1 MFTELMPILKSRPVT
16 ITITSVDKTKIR
28 VNVIPKAVD
37 SDSQLIRDVTQKD
50 GVTKEDVAALITP
63 LSLVGTPEEIDAELS
78 QLLASYSD
86 GHTTVLESLKELQET
101 LAEVA
106 KSAKEATAK
115 AKTKT
120 PPAKADKKTDEGKS
134 VVHPT
139 KTTPGTA
146 QAPDSFTLWEAAGDA
161 NAAAAVHAEEP
172 AAAPPAEDGEVPAE
186 LPDGFDEGEAE

>member
-28 VNVIPKAVD
+28 VNVIPKTVD
-37 SDSQLIRDVTQKD
+37 SDSQLTRDVTQKE

-63 LSLVGTPEEIDAELS
+63 LSLVGTPEEIDAELP

-115 AKTKT
+115 AKAKVT
-120 PPAKADKKTDEGKS
+120 PAKADKKAEGKPA
-134 VVHPT
+134 VHPT
-139 KTTPGTA
+139 KTTAGTA
-146 QAPDSFTLWEAAGDA
+146 QAPDTFTLWEAAGDA

-172 AAAPPAEDGEVPAE
+172 AAAPPAEDGELPAE

>member
-16 ITITSVDKTKIR
+16 ITITAVDKTKIR

-37 SDSQLIRDVTQKD
+37 SDSQLTRDVTQKE

-63 LSLVGTPEEIDAELS
+63 LSLVGTPEEIDAELP
-78 QLLASYSD
+78 QLLANYSD

-115 AKTKT
+115 AKTKVT
-120 PPAKADKKTDEGKS
+120 PAKADKKDEGKPA
-134 VVHPT
+134 VHPA
-139 KTTPGTA
+139 KTTAGTA
-146 QAPDSFTLWEAAGDA
+146 QAPDTFTLWEPADDA
-161 NAAAAVHAEEP
+161 TAAVHAEEP
-172 AAAPPAEDGEVPAE
+172 AAAPPAEDGELPAE

>member
-16 ITITSVDKTKIR
+16 ITIASVDKTKIR

-37 SDSQLIRDVTQKD
+37 SDSQLTRDVTQKE

-63 LSLVGTPEEIDAELS
+63 LSLVGTPEEIDAELP

-115 AKTKT
+115 AKTKVT
-120 PPAKADKKTDEGKS
+120 PAKADKKDEGKPA
-134 VVHPT
+134 VHPT
-139 KTTPGTA
+139 KTTAGTA
-146 QAPDSFTLWEAAGDA
+146 QAPDTFTLWEAAGDA

-172 AAAPPAEDGEVPAE
+172 AAAPPPEDGELPAE

>member
-16 ITITSVDKTKIR
+16 ITIASVDKTKIR

-37 SDSQLIRDVTQKD
+37 SDSQLTRDVTQKE

-63 LSLVGTPEEIDAELS
+63 LSLVGTPEEIDAELP

-115 AKTKT
+115 AKTKVT
-120 PPAKADKKTDEGKS
+120 PAKADKKDEGTPA
-134 VVHPT
+134 VHPT
-139 KTTPGTA
+139 KTTAGTA
-146 QAPDSFTLWEAAGDA
+146 QAPDTFTLWEAAGDA

-172 AAAPPAEDGEVPAE
+172 AAAPPAEDGELPAE

>member
-16 ITITSVDKTKIR
+16 ITITAVYKTKIR

-37 SDSQLIRDVTQKD
+37 SDSQLTRDVTQKE

-63 LSLVGTPEEIDAELS
+63 LSLVGTPEEIDAELP

-115 AKTKT
+115 AKTKVT
-120 PPAKADKKTDEGKS
+120 PAKPS
-134 VVHPT
+134 
-139 KTTPGTA
+139 
-146 QAPDSFTLWEAAGDA
+146 DA
-161 NAAAAVHAEEP
+161 RRP
-172 AAAPPAEDGEVPAE
+172 
-186 LPDGFDEGEAE
+186 

>member
-16 ITITSVDKTKIR
+16 ITITAVDKTKIR

-37 SDSQLIRDVTQKD
+37 SDSQLTRDVTQKE

-63 LSLVGTPEEIDAELS
+63 LSLVGTPEEIDAELP

-115 AKTKT
+115 AKTKVT
-120 PPAKADKKTDEGKS
+120 PAKADKKDEGKPA
-134 VVHPT
+134 VHPI
-139 KTTPGTA
+139 KTTAGTA
-146 QAPDSFTLWEAAGDA
+146 QAPDTFTLWEAAGDA

-172 AAAPPAEDGEVPAE
+172 AAAPPAEDGELPAE

>member
-16 ITITSVDKTKIR
+16 ITIASVDKTKIR

-37 SDSQLIRDVTQKD
+37 SDSQLTRDVTQKE

-63 LSLVGTPEEIDAELS
+63 LSLVGTPEEIDAELP

-115 AKTKT
+115 AKTKVT
-120 PPAKADKKTDEGKS
+120 PAKADKKDEGKAA
-134 VVHPT
+134 VHPT
-139 KTTPGTA
+139 KTTAGTA
-146 QAPDSFTLWEAAGDA
+146 QAPDTFTLWEAAGDA

-172 AAAPPAEDGEVPAE
+172 AAAPPAEDGELPAE

>member
-16 ITITSVDKTKIR
+16 ITIASVDKTKIR

-37 SDSQLIRDVTQKD
+37 SDSQLTRDVTQKE

-63 LSLVGTPEEIDAELS
+63 LSLVGTPEEIDAELP

-86 GHTTVLESLKELQET
+86 GHATVLESLKELQET

-106 KSAKEATAK
+106 KSVKEATAK
-115 AKTKT
+115 AKTKVT
-120 PPAKADKKTDEGKS
+120 PAKADKKDEGKPT
-134 VVHPT
+134 VHPT
-139 KTTPGTA
+139 KTTAGTA
-146 QAPDSFTLWEAAGDA
+146 QAPDTFTLWETAGDA

-172 AAAPPAEDGEVPAE
+172 AAAPPAEDGELPAE

>member
-16 ITITSVDKTKIR
+16 ITIASVDKTKIR

-37 SDSQLIRDVTQKD
+37 SDSQLTRDVTQKE

-63 LSLVGTPEEIDAELS
+63 LSLVGTPEEIDAELP

-115 AKTKT
+115 AKTKVT
-120 PPAKADKKTDEGKS
+120 PAKADKKDEGKPA
-134 VVHPT
+134 VHPT
-139 KTTPGTA
+139 KTPAGTA
-146 QAPDSFTLWEAAGDA
+146 QAPDTFTLWEAAGDA

-172 AAAPPAEDGEVPAE
+172 AAAPPAEDGELPAE

>member
-16 ITITSVDKTKIR
+16 ITITAVDKTKIR

-37 SDSQLIRDVTQKD
+37 SDSQLTRDVTQKE

-63 LSLVGTPEEIDAELS
+63 LSLVGTPEEIDAELP

-115 AKTKT
+115 AKTKVT
-120 PPAKADKKTDEGKS
+120 PAKADKKDEGKAA
-134 VVHPT
+134 VHPT
-139 KTTPGTA
+139 KTTAGTA
-146 QAPDSFTLWEAAGDA
+146 QAPDTFTLWEAAGDA

-172 AAAPPAEDGEVPAE
+172 AAAPPAEDGELPAE